1 MYRKVEEYW
10 SAIHAVARNQ
20 REKGMKISRRILML
34 ATAVALMSVAS
45 PAMADLKFGVAAEP
59 YAPFTSKDASGVWVG
74 WEVDFMN
81 AVCAEIGEKCT
92 IEEVAWD
99 GIIPALQAS
108 KFDVIMA
115 SMLITEKRKAII
127 NFSNM
132 YYDSA
137 AVIIGPKGDD
147 KDVSAEHLTGK
158 TVGVQVSTAH
168 ARYMAKYYEPKG
180 VVIKTYATQDE
191 ANADLAAGRLDHVM
205 ANGTALDAFLATE
218 QGGCCEAKGSVEPD
232 KEIYGEGVGLG
243 IRKEDSALVE
253 KFNAAI
259 KTMAAKGTFEQ
270 ISAKW
275 NLAGKLVLPKP

>member
-1 MYRKVEEYW
+1 MA
-10 SAIHAVARNQ
+10 SNQ
-20 REKGMKISRRILML
+20 REKGMKISRRVLML
-34 ATAVALMSVAS
+34 ATAVAFISVAS

-59 YAPFTSKDASGVWVG
+59 YPPFTSKDASGVWVG

-99 GIIPALQAS
+99 GIIPALEAK
-108 KFDVIMA
+108 KFDVIMS

-127 NFSNM
+127 DFSSM

-147 KDVSAEHLTGK
+147 KDVSPEHLAGK
-158 TVGVQVSTAH
+158 NVGVQVSTAH
-168 ARYMAKYYEPKG
+168 SRYMEKYYSPKG
-180 VVIKTYATQDE
+180 VQVKTYATQDE
-191 ANADLAAGRLDHVM
+191 ANADLAAGRLDYVM
-205 ANGTALDAFLATE
+205 ANGTALDAFLTTD
-218 QGGCCEAKGSVEPD
+218 QGSCCEVKGSVERD
-232 KEIYGEGVGLG
+232 AEIFGEGVGLG
-243 IRKEDSALVE
+243 VRKEDTALRD

-259 KTMAAKGTFEQ
+259 KTMASKGTFDQ

-275 NLAGKLVLPKP
+275 NLTGKLINPKP

>member
-1 MYRKVEEYW
+1 
-10 SAIHAVARNQ
+10 
-20 REKGMKISRRILML
+20 MKFSRRMLMAA
-34 ATAVALMSVAS
+34 ATVALMATGS

-59 YAPFTSKDASGVWVG
+59 YPPFTSKDASGVWVG

-81 AVCAEIGEKCT
+81 AICAEIGEKCT

-99 GIIPALQAS
+99 GIIPALVGK
-108 KFDVIMA
+108 KFDVIMS

-127 NFSNM
+127 SFSNM

-147 KDVSAEHLTGK
+147 KDVSPEHLAGK

-180 VVIKTYATQDE
+180 VVVKTYATQDE
-191 ANADLAAGRLDHVM
+191 ANADIAAGRLDYVM

-218 QGGCCEAKGSVEPD
+218 QGGCCEVKGSVTRD
-232 KEIYGEGVGLG
+232 AEIFGEGVGLG
-243 IRKEDSALVE
+243 VRKEDTALAD

-259 KTMAAKGTFEQ
+259 KAMAVKGTFDQ

-275 NLAGKLVLPKP
+275 NLTGKLVTPQP

>member
-1 MYRKVEEYW
+1 
-10 SAIHAVARNQ
+10 
-20 REKGMKISRRILML
+20 MKISRRILIVVS
-34 ATAVALMSVAS
+34 TVALMAAVS

-59 YAPFTSKDASGVWVG
+59 YAPFTSKDASGAWVG

-81 AVCAEIGEKCT
+81 AICAEIGEKCA

-99 GIIPALQAS
+99 GIIPALLGK

-115 SMLITEKRKAII
+115 SMLITEKRKAVIS
-127 NFSNM
+127 FSDM

-137 AVIIGPKGDD
+137 ATIIGPKNAD
-147 KDVSAEHLTGK
+147 KDIAPEHLTGK

-180 VVIKTYATQDE
+180 TVVKTYATQDE
-191 ANADLAAGRLDHVM
+191 ANADLAAGRLDYVM
-205 ANGTALDAFLATE
+205 ANGTALDAFLASE
-218 QGGCCEAKGSVEPD
+218 QGGCCEVKGSVERD
-232 KEIYGEGVGLG
+232 AEIFGGGVGLG
-243 IRKEDSALVE
+243 IRKEDTKLVD

-259 KTMAAKGTFEQ
+259 KAMASKGTFDQ

-275 NLAGKLVLPKP
+275 KLTGKLVLPKP

>member
-1 MYRKVEEYW
+1 ME
-10 SAIHAVARNQ
+10 S
-20 REKGMKISRRILML
+20 SRRMLMAA
-34 ATAVALMSVAS
+34 ATVALMATGS

-59 YAPFTSKDASGVWVG
+59 YPPFTSKDASGVWVG

-81 AVCAEIGEKCT
+81 AICAEIGEKCT

-99 GIIPALQAS
+99 GIIPALVGK
-108 KFDVIMA
+108 KFDVIMS

-127 NFSNM
+127 SFSNM
-132 YYDSA
+132 YYDFA

-147 KDVSAEHLTGK
+147 KDVSPEHLAGK

-180 VVIKTYATQDE
+180 VVVKTYATQDE
-191 ANADLAAGRLDHVM
+191 ANADIAAGRLDYVM

-218 QGGCCEAKGSVEPD
+218 QGGCCEVKGSVTRD
-232 KEIYGEGVGLG
+232 AEIFGEGVGLG
-243 IRKEDSALVE
+243 VRKEDTALVD

-259 KTMAAKGTFEQ
+259 KAMAAKGTFDQ

-275 NLAGKLVLPKP
+275 NLTGKLVTPQP

>member
-1 MYRKVEEYW
+1 M
-10 SAIHAVARNQ
+10 SIF
-20 REKGMKISRRILML
+20 RRILMTT
-34 ATAVALMSVAS
+34 ATVALMAATS

-81 AVCAEIGEKCT
+81 AVCAEIGEKCS

-99 GIIPALQAS
+99 GIIPALQAK
-108 KFDVIMA
+108 KFDAIMA

-127 NFSNM
+127 SFSNM

-147 KDVSAEHLTGK
+147 KDVSAEHLAGK
-158 TVGVQVSTAH
+158 NVGVQVSTAH

-191 ANADLAAGRLDHVM
+191 ANADLAAGRLDFVM

-218 QGGCCEAKGSVEPD
+218 QG
-232 KEIYGEGVGLG
+232 
-243 IRKEDSALVE
+243 
-253 KFNAAI
+253 
-259 KTMAAKGTFEQ
+259 T
-270 ISAKW
+270 
-275 NLAGKLVLPKP
+275 

>member
-1 MYRKVEEYW
+1 
-10 SAIHAVARNQ
+10 
-20 REKGMKISRRILML
+20 MKISRRILL
-34 ATAVALMSVAS
+34 AAATIALMAAGS

-59 YAPFTSKDASGVWVG
+59 YPPFTSKDASGVWVG

-81 AVCAEIGEKCT
+81 AVCAEIGEKCA

-99 GIIPALQAS
+99 GIIPALVDK

-127 NFSNM
+127 SFSNM

-147 KDVSAEHLTGK
+147 KDVSPEHLSGK
-158 TVGVQVSTAH
+158 NVGVQVSTAH

-180 VVIKTYATQDE
+180 TVVKTYATQDE
-191 ANADLAAGRLDHVM
+191 ANADLAAGRLDYVM
-205 ANGTALDAFLATE
+205 ANGTALDAFLATD
-218 QGGCCEAKGSVEPD
+218 QGSCCEVKGSVERD
-232 KEIYGEGVGLG
+232 AEIYGEGVGLG
-243 IRKEDSALVE
+243 VRKEDTALVD

-259 KTMAAKGTFEQ
+259 KAMATKGTFDQ

-275 NLAGKLVLPKP
+275 NLTGKLVLPKP

>member
-1 MYRKVEEYW
+1 
-10 SAIHAVARNQ
+10 
-20 REKGMKISRRILML
+20 MKFTRRLLL
-34 ATAVALMSVAS
+34 AATTLVLLAGAS

-74 WEVDFMN
+74 WEVDFMT
-81 AVCAEIGEKCT
+81 AICAEIGEKCT

-99 GIIPALQAS
+99 GIIPALVGK

-127 NFSNM
+127 SFSNM

-147 KDVSAEHLTGK
+147 KDVTPEHLKGK

-180 VVIKTYATQDE
+180 TVVKTYATQDE
-191 ANADLAAGRLDHVM
+191 ANADLAAGRLDYVM
-205 ANGTALDAFLATE
+205 ANGTALDAFLAGE
-218 QGGCCEAKGSVEPD
+218 QGGCCEVKGSVTRD
-232 KEIYGEGVGLG
+232 AEIFGEGVGLG
-243 IRKEDSALVE
+243 VRKEDTALVE

-259 KTMAAKGTFEQ
+259 KSMAAKGTFDQ

-275 NLAGKLVLPKP
+275 NLTGKLITPKP

>member
-1 MYRKVEEYW
+1 M
-10 SAIHAVARNQ
+10 SIF
-20 REKGMKISRRILML
+20 RRILMTT
-34 ATAVALMSVAS
+34 ATVALIAAAS

-81 AVCAEIGEKCT
+81 AVCAEIGEKCV

-99 GIIPALQAS
+99 GIIPALLAK
-108 KFDVIMA
+108 KFDAIMA

-127 NFSNM
+127 SFSKM

-147 KDVSAEHLTGK
+147 KDISAEHLTGK
-158 TVGVQVSTAH
+158 NVGVQVSTAH

-191 ANADLAAGRLDHVM
+191 ANADLAAGRLDYVM

-259 KTMAAKGTFEQ
+259 KTMAAKGAFEQ

-275 NLAGKLVLPKP
+275 NLTGKLVLPKP

>member
-1 MYRKVEEYW
+1 MNGAG
-10 SAIHAVARNQ
+10 SAFVCIGRSKNNVPAIRAVARDQ
-20 REKGMKISRRILML
+20 REKGMKISRRILMV
-34 ATAVALMSVAS
+34 ATQLRLWLRQV

-147 KDVSAEHLTGK
+147 KDVSAEHLAGK
-158 TVGVQVSTAH
+158 TLGVQVSTAH

-180 VVIKTYATQDE
+180 VVIKPMPRRTKPTPIWRRDGLTMSWPTERLLTLFWQR
-191 ANADLAAGRLDHVM
+191 NKAAVARPRV
-205 ANGTALDAFLATE
+205 
-218 QGGCCEAKGSVEPD
+218 
-232 KEIYGEGVGLG
+232 
-243 IRKEDSALVE
+243 R
-253 KFNAAI
+253 
-259 KTMAAKGTFEQ
+259 
-270 ISAKW
+270 W
-275 NLAGKLVLPKP
+275 N